1 MLSDEQAAFAVKFV
15 GGPAIVLG
23 AMWGLIKLVGG
34 EAYRRATAALGHIDE
49 LRTDAQR
56 RDTAMAVLRNDL
68 EHAQAELEKHRQALH
83 HLRTELG
90 ERIVR
95 LEYPV
100 ERARGTAGS

>member
-1 MLSDEQAAFAVKFV
+1 MNDADAAFAIKVV
-15 GGPAIVLG
+15 GGPAVLLG
-23 AMWGLIKLVGG
+23 AIWGVVRWVAG
-34 EAYRRATAALGHIDE
+34 EAQRRATAALGHIDE
-49 LRTDAQR
+49 LRKEAQE
-56 RDTAMAVLRNDL
+56 RDTALAVLRNDL

-95 LEYPV
+95 LEYPA